1 MAQREAKPGSGFP
14 RDIRTV
20 LFMDGQLLL
29 ACSVMMVLMVLLPG
43 PDWAYL
49 IATGIRERSIVPSLA
64 GILLG
69 YLSTVA
75 AVAIG
80 VGAAVAALP
89 WFIVALTLAAAV
101 YLTYLGVRVLREPPV
116 VAAVAGGA
124 AVAAGG
130 GDAATPG
137 GAAGAAGGGDAATP
151 GGAGGAT
158 SARPWMRLLQGA
170 GVSGLNPKGLLVLVV
185 LLPQFTDAAG
195 AWPIPVQLAVLGL
208 IFVGACA
215 LVYTAVGF
223 GARTVLR
230 LRPSAMRVV
239 SRVSGAAMIVLAVVL
254 VVEQAGHL
262 IGG

>member
-1 MAQREAKPGSGFP
+1 MPPSEAKLASGFHG
-14 RDIRTV
+14 DIRTV
-20 LFMDGQLLL
+20 LLSAKGRTLDAQLLL

-49 IATGIRERSIVPSLA
+49 IGASMRERSVVPSLA
-64 GILLG
+64 GILVG
-69 YLSTVA
+69 YLVTVA

-89 WFIVALTLAAAV
+89 GFIVALTFAAAI

-116 VAAVAGGA
+116 VAAV
-124 AVAAGG
+124 
-130 GDAATPG
+130 P
-137 GAAGAAGGGDAATP
+137 AGAAGGADVVAADRGP
-151 GGAGGAT
+151 HAA
-158 SARPWMRLLQGA
+158 SARPWLQMLQGA

-208 IFVGACA
+208 IFVAACA

-230 LRPSAMRVV
+230 LRPSAMRLV
-239 SRVSGAAMIVLAVVL
+239 SRISGAAMIVLAVVL
-254 VVEQAGHL
+254 VVEQVSHVVTA
-262 IGG
+262 